1 MKFFHTAD
9 ILLDQSFAAIGLP
22 PAEGNRCRAHLH
34 ERAHDLFLRARRA
47 QVDALFITGNL
58 FDHERVTR
66 TALNFLRETF
76 AALDPMPVFICPGPA
91 DPAVEASPWRT
102 EAWPPNVH
110 LFLEGT
116 WTARTLPDRPLTVHG
131 FACTG
136 KSPAWPDAPIAG
148 PLAADHIHVA
158 LSPLPAGAGIPALPE
173 GLAYLGLGGRT
184 EGQSDLGATP
194 PAWGPGPLVNFLP
207 GDQSG
212 GGHLEI
218 EIAPDGTATVERIVD
233 GPGYFGT
240 IDVDCGAFSRGQEL
254 LDAVRGELRALAH
267 APLVRI
273 TLTGTLLRPIY
284 GELDGIRE
292 ALADERQ
299 TLQWRDRTW
308 IGEDFE
314 ACARERNSLGAFVQ
328 RISAE
333 IDDLPDGDL
342 RAIRTR
348 SRDLGLCACLGS
360 PLPIRGLSGEYR

>member
-22 PAEGNRCRAHLH
+22 PAEGTRCRAHLH
-34 ERAHDLFLRARRA
+34 ERANALFQHARRA
-47 QVDALFITGNL
+47 KADALFITGNL

-66 TALNFLRETF
+66 PALNFLREAF
-76 AALDPMPVFICPGPA
+76 AALEPMPVFICPGQA
-91 DPAVEASPWRT
+91 DPVDEGSPWRT

-110 LFLEGT
+110 LFLEST
-116 WTARTLPDRPLTVHG
+116 WTTRTLPDLALTVHG

-136 KSPAWPDAPIAG
+136 KNPAWPNTA
-148 PLAADHIHVA
+148 LAAPVAVDHTHVA
-158 LSPLPAGAGIPALPE
+158 LSPLPFVAGIPALPE

-184 EGQSDLGATP
+184 EGQSDHGATP
-194 PAWGPGPLVNFLP
+194 PAWGPGPLENFLP
-207 GDQSG
+207 GDRSG

-218 EIAPDGTATVERIVD
+218 EITADGTATVERIVD
-233 GPGYFGT
+233 APGYFGT
-240 IDVDCGAFSRGQEL
+240 IDLDCGAFSRGQEL

-292 ALADERQ
+292 ALADDRQ
-299 TLQWRDRTW
+299 TLQWRDETR

-333 IDDLPDGDL
+333 IDDLPEGDL
-342 RAIRTR
+342 RALRTR
-348 SRDLGLCACLGS
+348 SRDLGLCACLGGA
-360 PLPIRGLSGEYR
+360 LPIRGLSGDYR